1 MFLMILTVGFDG
13 FDVLTAGFDVFD
25 YFDRRFLFL
34 KAVF

>member
-13 FDVLTAGFDVFD
+13 FDVLTAGFDD
-25 YFDRRFLFL
+25 FDRRFLFL

>member
-25 YFDRRFLFL
+25 DFDSRFLCF
-34 KAVF
+34 